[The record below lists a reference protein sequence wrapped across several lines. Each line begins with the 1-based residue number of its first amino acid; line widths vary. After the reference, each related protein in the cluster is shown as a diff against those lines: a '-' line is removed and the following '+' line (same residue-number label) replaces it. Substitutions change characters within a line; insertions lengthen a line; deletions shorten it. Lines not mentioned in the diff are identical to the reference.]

1 MAAFKL
7 IIEDDAG
14 KQIIVPFAKDVIT
27 IGRKEGNTIR
37 LTERNVSRKH
47 ARLSKEN
54 GHVVVEDL
62 SSYNGIKLNGERIS
76 GRVQVAEGDT
86 IQIGDYHLAIHAQ
99 DASATR
105 PVQAV
110 DPNETAQMRSV
121 AAASTQAPDDDEF
134 AGDTQRWEAPA
145 ELSPV
150 PVGAALMTQEEPMR
164 SSVPL
169 SEETAPAAFATA
181 GPTLEGNPFMG
192 GDTMRVPQSNP
203 AATPHVLAP
212 PAGASF
218 AAASPAVSS
227 ATSSA
232 TSSAAM
238 PARKHDVELE
248 PTVRQNAAPAPVS
261 VPGSVHIGEVPRP
274 TAPPPAAISQAN
286 PALTEQTETVRAAPA
301 PTDDTAQPRL
311 VVINTIFA
319 GSVFPLRQAEQV
331 IGRTDENDI
340 TVEHRSVSR
349 NHAKLVREGD
359 RIRILDLK
367 SANGVLV
374 NDEEVEQAVLQSGDV
389 IELGRVRMRFVPA
402 GERFVVSP
410 DEIERARVADTAGED
425 FDSDGGTG
433 ITNPVRPKKGSGG
446 EASVDAVSHSE
457 LTVRRVPVPVLAGAG
472 FLVLLLVV
480 IVVLLARGG
489 DDEEEPAVRPVVPK
503 PVAVAVADPPVAPVD
518 PPAAPAD
525 PPPADPVPVAD
536 PALAAPVPVAS
547 DPPPVADPPPAA
559 DPAADPPRAP
569 DPDRKKPPVEVKK
582 PKVDVDEAIKEARTF
597 YVQGKY
603 KEAIGVL
610 TPLSK
615 VERNNPTVW
624 KLLGMNAQKLN
635 RLQTMCAAYGELLRL
650 QPTGPDAEQARQ
662 NRKLANCK

>member
-76 GRVQVAEGDT
+76 GRMQVAEGDT

-99 DASATR
+99 DGAATK
-105 PVQAV
+105 PAQTA

-121 AAASTQAPDDDEF
+121 AAASTQAPEDDEF

-150 PVGAALMTQEEPMR
+150 AVGAAMMTQEEPVR
-164 SSVPL
+164 SSLPL
-169 SEETAPAAFATA
+169 SEETSPAAFATG
-181 GPTLEGNPFMG
+181 GPTLEGNPFVG
-192 GDTMRVPQSNP
+192 GDTMRVPQPS
-203 AATPHVLAP
+203 
-212 PAGASF
+212 PAGPLPPTLPPI
-218 AAASPAVSS
+218 AASQ
-227 ATSSA
+227 
-232 TSSAAM
+232 AAM
-238 PARKHDVELE
+238 PARKHDVDLE

-261 VPGSVHIGEVPRP
+261 VPGSFHIGEVPRP
-274 TAPPPAAISQAN
+274 TAPPPAAVSHAN

-301 PTDDTAQPRL
+301 QGDDAAQPRL
-311 VVINTIFA
+311 VVLNTIFS

-359 RIRILDLK
+359 RTRILDLK

-389 IELGRVRMRFVPA
+389 IELGRVRMRFVPP
-402 GERFVVSP
+402 GERFVVPP
-410 DEIERARVADTAGED
+410 DEIERARLADTAGED
-425 FDSDGGTG
+425 FESDAGTG
-433 ITNPVRPKKGSGG
+433 ITNPVRPKKGSGD
-446 EASVDAVSHSE
+446 EATVDSVSHSA
-457 LTVRRVPVPVLAGAG
+457 LAVRRVPLPVLAGAG

-480 IVVLLARGG
+480 IVVLLARSGG
-489 DDEEEPAVRPVVPK
+489 DDPEEPAARPVVPK
-503 PVAVAVADPPVAPVD
+503 PVAVAVATPPVD
-518 PPAAPAD
+518 PPAAADPTPVDLPPVD
-525 PPPADPVPVAD
+525 PPPVD
-536 PALAAPVPVAS
+536 PALAADPAGTVLPAASDPVAVV
-547 DPPPVADPPPAA
+547 DPPPVADPATP
-559 DPAADPPRAP
+559 PPRTP
-569 DPDRKKPPVEVKK
+569 DPDRKKPPAEARMSKA
-582 PKVDVDEAIKEARTF
+582 EIETAIKETRQF
-597 YVQGKY
+597 LFQGKNDKAFETIKPVTKVD
-603 KEAIGVL
+603 KENAMA
-610 TPLSK
+610 
-615 VERNNPTVW
+615 W
-624 KLLGMNAQKLN
+624 KLLGMAAQKLG
-635 RLQTMCAAYGELLRL
+635 RLQTMCTGYGEVLRL
-650 QPTGPDAEQARQ
+650 QPNDPGAEQMRE
-662 NRKLANCK
+662 NRKAAKCK